1 MAPRLDSNGPRAA
14 QSTMIIKGSVKHM
27 RRIGFK
33 SSGLILLLFAGLL
46 FAQQPGGEED
56 NLPQEL
62 QALDRELSTKAQQL
76 GDWSEQYEIVSDV
89 IHNVWSQNNWKT
101 EADLFA
107 RDTFLQI
114 EQVPPWKLE
123 DRMDLLVEATNQRYQ
138 LDEQQSVR
146 FQNQMYGEMWKMTLK
161 YGPTLMNNAREMLEI
176 RLRKEPFTADQVAK
190 WANAFDPL
198 MEGFQSDVSR
208 MANEF
213 GDMLTPQQRTVF
225 DRDLKSVN
233 KRMDHFVSRSE
244 AWKKGEWR
252 IEDWGLQD
260 DPIHLPAYKKRLAVD
275 AIDRL
280 LNRRVRPQ
288 DEDSWRRYVRGFVTL
303 YDLDGAQ
310 QQVCSSI
317 LKDLLARARRY
328 RVLKG
333 QEIRQLT
340 PQQRRDH
347 VLLEPIREMFS
358 ELKSRL
364 SLIPMEQ
371 QYKRALT
378 QAPVRSKSTRRPRNT
393 GR

>member
-1 MAPRLDSNGPRAA
+1 
-14 QSTMIIKGSVKHM
+14 M

-33 SSGLILLLFAGLL
+33 SSGVILLLSAGMLL
-46 FAQQPGGEED
+46 AQSLGGGPD
-56 NLPQEL
+56 DLPQEL
-62 QALDRELSTKAQQL
+62 QILDRELAAKTQQL
-76 GDWSEQYEIVSDV
+76 GDWSEQYQIVSDV

-107 RDTFLQI
+107 RDTALQI
-114 EQVPPWKLE
+114 QQVPPWKLE
-123 DRMDLLVEATNQRYQ
+123 DRMDLLVEAAGQRYH
-138 LDEQQSVR
+138 LDEQQSTR
-146 FQNQMYGEMWKMTLK
+146 FQNQMYGEMWKMAIK
-161 YGPTLMNNAREMLEI
+161 YGPTLMNNAREMLET
-176 RLRKEPFTADQVAK
+176 RLRKEPFTADQVAR

-198 MEGFQSDVSR
+198 MQGFQADVSR
-208 MANEF
+208 MADEF
-213 GDMLTPQQRTVF
+213 GHMLTPEQRTVF
-225 DRDLKSVN
+225 DRDLQSVN
-233 KRMDHFVSRSE
+233 KRMAHFASRTE

-260 DPIHLPAYKKRLAVD
+260 DPIHLPVYKKRLAVE

-303 YDLDGAQ
+303 YDLDGVQ
-310 QQVCSSI
+310 KQVCSSI
-317 LKDLLARARRY
+317 LEDLLARARRY

-340 PQQRRDH
+340 LQQRRDH
-347 VLLEPIREMFS
+347 ALLEPIREMFS

-364 SLIPMEQ
+364 SRIPMER
-371 QYKRALT
+371 QYKRALA
-378 QAPVRSKSTRRPRNT
+378 QAPVRPKSTRRPRNPRNT